1 MILGAYLS
9 LKIGRKRLLH
19 DPRADLGAALGER
32 IDVLGIE
39 LLEALLDTRR
49 QVADELAV
57 GLRAGREPARNPDAG
72 GGEAADHLAERGVLA
87 ADLLQVG
94 HAEIFKPRY
103 THWFGILRVMTQ
115 RRTVFFVSDGTGI
128 TAQMLGHSLL
138 TQFEGVEFNQVTLP
152 FVDSAE
158 KAEECLARIAA
169 EGGNGGQPIVFSTLV
184 NNDVRTVVRKANALF
199 IDFFESFIDPLE
211 AGLGVKSSHT
221 IGRSHSAMDK
231 KEYQQRI
238 EAINFAMAH
247 DDGASHRELAQ
258 ADVILIGVSR
268 SGKTPT
274 SLYLAMQFGVKAA
287 NYPLIPEDLD
297 RMKLPEAL
305 RTEKHRLYGLTIAPE
320 RLHEIRKERRPG
332 SKYADLDN
340 CRFEVDEA
348 ENLMRREGVRCI
360 NSTSKSIE
368 EIATTILRELRI
380 SRQIY

>member
-1 MILGAYLS
+1 
-9 LKIGRKRLLH
+9 
-19 DPRADLGAALGER
+19 
-32 IDVLGIE
+32 
-39 LLEALLDTRR
+39 
-49 QVADELAV
+49 
-57 GLRAGREPARNPDAG
+57 
-72 GGEAADHLAERGVLA
+72 
-87 ADLLQVG
+87 
-94 HAEIFKPRY
+94 
-103 THWFGILRVMTQ
+103 MTQ

-152 FVDSAE
+152 FVDTAE
-158 KAEECLARIAA
+158 KAEECLARISA
-169 EGGNGGQPIVFSTLV
+169 EAQNGTQPVVFSTLV
-184 NNDVRTVVRKANALF
+184 NHDVRSVVRKANALF

-247 DDGASHRELAQ
+247 DDGASHRELGQ

-305 RTEKHRLYGLTIAPE
+305 RGEKHRLYGLTIAPE

-340 CRFEVDEA
+340 CRYEVDEA
-348 ENLMRREGVRCI
+348 EALMRREGIRSI

-380 SRQIY
+380 QRQIY

>member
-1 MILGAYLS
+1 
-9 LKIGRKRLLH
+9 
-19 DPRADLGAALGER
+19 
-32 IDVLGIE
+32 
-39 LLEALLDTRR
+39 
-49 QVADELAV
+49 
-57 GLRAGREPARNPDAG
+57 
-72 GGEAADHLAERGVLA
+72 
-87 ADLLQVG
+87 
-94 HAEIFKPRY
+94 
-103 THWFGILRVMTQ
+103 MTL

-138 TQFEGVEFNQVTLP
+138 TQFEGVEFNQVTMP

-158 KAEECLARIAA
+158 KAEECLSRIAA
-169 EGGNGGQPIVFSTLV
+169 EQHNGQPIVFSTLV
-184 NNDVRTVVRKANALF
+184 NNDVRSVLRRANALF

-247 DDGASHRELAQ
+247 DDGASHRELGQ

-274 SLYLAMQFGVKAA
+274 SLYMALQFGVKAA
-287 NYPLIPEDLD
+287 NYPLIPEDFH
-297 RMKLPEAL
+297 RGKLPEAL
-305 RTEKHRLYGLTIAPE
+305 REQKARLYGLTIAPE
-320 RLHEIRKERRPG
+320 RLHEIRQERRPN
-332 SKYADLDN
+332 SRYADRDN
-340 CRFEVDEA
+340 CRFEIEEA
-348 ENLMRREGVRCI
+348 EAMMRREGIHSI

-380 SRQIY
+380 QRQVY